1 MLPGEGA
8 FHAAAVV
15 FLGLMILAALAVL
28 VVAVVQRRALVRLHH
43 NISDAQEG
51 KLEPLDTQRPV
62 PGYLGR
68 VMQDYNAMVGV
79 LRTIFGTVEECQ
91 NRVIKERNQV
101 NALLQSLPGALL
113 NVDDNLTLQS
123 VNRLATETF
132 GLDAESLVG
141 KNLFD
146 VIEVRE
152 PGREL
157 LRDAFLYKRQLK
169 NQEIAIRVADQERW
183 FTLNLS
189 FLSERDAD
197 LGAVIIFQDIT
208 SYKQLQETIAQREKL
223 VGMGKVAA
231 GVAHELNTP
240 LGNIVGYSQLLTG
253 NNPPAARQREYAE
266 IIAEEARR
274 CSQIVSDLLNFG
286 RREQCDGAT
295 CELNA
300 MVQEVVDSFIKC
312 RLKRMRIELS
322 MDLADRKLVAE
333 GACGELEIVLTNL
346 LLNATQELA
355 GTEAPEIRVETYGSA
370 SGAVNLSVS
379 DNGPGVSEEQRQ
391 RIFEPF
397 YTTKEVGAG
406 SGLGLAISQALLSRR
421 GGSID
426 LDPTYQDGA
435 RFVVRLPGS
444 TEEEEGG
451 DAGRVG
457 G

>member
-1 MLPGEGA
+1 MFDA
-8 FHAAAVV
+8 VSVV
-15 FLGLMILAALAVL
+15 FLGVAALIAIAVL
-28 VVAVVQRRALVRLHH
+28 VVAVLQRRALMRLHR
-43 NISDAQEG
+43 NIRDAQEG
-51 KLEPLDTQRPV
+51 KLEPLGPQGVV
-62 PGYLGR
+62 PGYMGR
-68 VMQDYNAMVGV
+68 VVRDYNAMVGV

-123 VNRLATETF
+123 VNRLATEIF

-141 KNLFD
+141 RNLFD

-189 FLSERDAD
+189 FLTERDAD

-253 NNPPAARQREYAE
+253 ANAVEAKQREYAE

-295 CELNA
+295 CELNV
-300 MVQEVVDSFIKC
+300 MVREVVDSFIKC
-312 RLKRMRIELS
+312 RLKRMQIRLDVEL
-322 MDLADRKLVAE
+322 AERKLVAE

-346 LLNATQELA
+346 LLNASQELA
-355 GTEAPEIRVETYGSA
+355 GAGNPVIRVATYGSA
-370 SGAVNLSVS
+370 NGTVNLSVT
-379 DNGPGVSEEQRQ
+379 DNGPGVPEEQRQ

-397 YTTKEVGAG
+397 YTTKDVGSG

-435 RFVVRLPGS
+435 RFIVRLPGG
-444 TEEEEGG
+444 TEEEKDG

-457 G
+457 D